1 MEIRA
6 DGSWHH
12 EGRPI
17 VRDALVRVFASIL
30 RRDEDGYV
38 LVTPVE
44 KVIVR
49 VEDAPFVA
57 IRADRI
63 DEGEAGSAWVF
74 STNVGDVAVA
84 GPEQPLCVRA
94 GKGGQIAPY
103 VRVRAA
109 LEARV
114 LRAPYYELARSAEQR
129 GGVFGVTSRG
139 MFFPLEGFSAP

>member
-12 EGRPI
+12 QGVRI
-17 VRDALVRVFASIL
+17 VREALVRVFASIL
-30 RRDEDGYV
+30 RRDSDGFF

-57 IRADRI
+57 IRTDCI
-63 DEGEAGSAWVF
+63 EEEGAGPAWVF

-84 GPEQPLCVRA
+84 GPDHPLCMRA
-94 GKGGQIAPY
+94 RPNGQIAPY

-114 LRAPYYELARSAEQR
+114 LRAPYYELAQCAESHD
-129 GGVFGVTSRG
+129 GVIGVRSRG
-139 MFFPLEGFSAP
+139 VFFPLEAGGAP